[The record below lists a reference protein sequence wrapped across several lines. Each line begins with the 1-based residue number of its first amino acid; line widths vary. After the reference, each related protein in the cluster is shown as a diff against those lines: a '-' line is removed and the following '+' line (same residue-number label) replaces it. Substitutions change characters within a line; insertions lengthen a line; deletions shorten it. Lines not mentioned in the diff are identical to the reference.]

1 MGLMTAPSAH
11 LSEVYPTLSYQPVT
25 GQGVYLEDAQQ
36 RRVLDLY
43 GGHAVAGL
51 GYGHPR
57 LTEALLT
64 QARQLLFQS
73 NAITMRVRDE
83 AADKLAAFAPDGLD
97 RVFFVNS
104 GAEANENALRLALQ
118 ATGRK
123 KVVAIERGFHG
134 RTAAAGA
141 VTWGARDRWYGF
153 PNAPMDVT
161 FVPRNDSAA
170 MLDAVDDDTAAVIIE
185 PVQGVAGAFDF
196 SRPFM
201 ASAREACDARNAML
215 ILDEVQT
222 GVGRLGTPFGADYF
236 GINPDLITAAK
247 SLGGGFPCGAV
258 LMRNELA
265 KDLGPGAL
273 GSTFGGGPLAC
284 AVIVAVLDTITA
296 EGLLANVTEVSALI
310 RETCVRGP
318 VTGIQGAGF
327 LLGLKTTPPAATVR
341 DALLDRDILAGTSG
355 DPHILRLLP
364 ALILEPSHAERLAQA
379 LEELSDES
387 LQ

>member
-1 MGLMTAPSAH
+1 MSTHSAH
-11 LSEVYPTLSYQPVT
+11 LSEVYPTLSYQPIK
-25 GQGVYLEDAQQ
+25 GQGVYLEDSKQ

-43 GGHAVAGL
+43 GGHAVAAL

-64 QARQLLFQS
+64 QAQELLFQS
-73 NAITMRVRDE
+73 NAMTMRVRDE

-104 GAEANENALRLALQ
+104 GSEANENALRLALQ
-118 ATGRK
+118 ATGRN
-123 KVVAIERGFHG
+123 KVIAIERSFHG

-141 VTWGARDRWYGF
+141 VTWGSRDSWYGF
-153 PNAPMDVT
+153 PNTPMDVT

-170 MLDAVDDDTAAVIIE
+170 LLDAVDDETAAVIIE

-196 SRPFM
+196 DRSFM
-201 ASAREACDARNAML
+201 TAAREACDARNAML

-222 GVGRLGTPFGADYF
+222 GIGRLGTPFGADYF
-236 GINPDLITAAK
+236 DITPDLITTAK

-273 GSTFGGGPLAC
+273 GTTFGGGPLAC
-284 AVIVAVLDTITA
+284 AVIVAVLDTITE
-296 EGLLANVTEVSALI
+296 EGLLANVTEVSAQI

-318 VTGIQGAGF
+318 VTAIQGAGF
-327 LLGLKTTPPAATVR
+327 LLGLKTTPRATAVR

-355 DPHILRLLP
+355 DSHILRLLP
-364 ALILEPSHAERLAQA
+364 ALILQPSHAERLALA